1 MALHVQ
7 DEVSLV
13 SEHFTADFTVILLVH
28 VAVVLLHVN
37 SQVSIQLK
45 SLITHCTLVR
55 HMVTGFACA

>member
-45 SLITHCTLVR
+45 KKQMDS
-55 HMVTGFACA
+55 VTIQTQFE